1 MSRQIP
7 RTEEGRVS
15 LVVEGATI
23 ASVYGAKS
31 GMEPFWADLK
41 VLVERPTV
49 DAYMAACRA
58 NRWRTAELRAHG
70 IEPLDLTK
78 LRVPAN
84 FPPENFD
91 FGHGPATDIAF
102 LLSVIDSCD
111 EAGAPSCEMEPEDV
125 ANIARIRAAYP

>member
-1 MSRQIP
+1 MNRNIP

-15 LVVEGATI
+15 LVAEGGTI
-23 ASVYGAKS
+23 NESYGLPPGEAL
-31 GMEPFWADLK
+31 EAFRADLK

-49 DAYMAACRA
+49 DAWSAACRA
-58 NRWRTAELRAHG
+58 LHWRTAELRHHG
-70 IEPLDLTK
+70 IEPIRL
-78 LRVPAN
+78 PADAAHY
-84 FPPENFD
+84 PPEGYD